1 MSGFIGIDL
10 GGTQLRVAVADA
22 RGTVKSV
29 IRVDTQARRGPD
41 YVINRIVE
49 TIDQALAKS
58 KQGRRGVAAIGIG
71 LPGPLNG
78 ATGMVYSPA
87 NLPGWH
93 NVPLS
98 KILTR
103 RTGIKTLLEHDASL
117 AAFGEWRRGA
127 GKGRRQMAYVTVST
141 GIGAGLILQGQLY
154 RGAGGIAGELG
165 HIVIQP
171 GGPLCTCGNRGC
183 LEALA
188 SGTAIARMAR
198 EAVAGRARTS
208 LRGLKGPN
216 RPDARDVNQAAK
228 QGDAVARRVLDQAGA
243 ALGIGLGTLVNLLN
257 PELIVLGGS
266 VMKAGSLIRAPMRAS
281 LLASSWAAAR
291 QGLRIVPPALGQ
303 DVGLIGAVEWARYNV

>member
-1 MSGFIGIDL
+1 VSGFIGIDV

-22 RGTVKSV
+22 RGTLKSV
-29 IRVDTQARRGPD
+29 IRQDTEARRGPD
-41 YVINRIVE
+41 HVIDRIVQ

-58 KQGRRGVAAIGIG
+58 NQGRHGVTATGIG

-103 RTGIKTLLEHDASL
+103 RTGIKTFLEHDASL

-127 GKGRRQMAYVTVST
+127 GKGRRHMAYVTVST
-141 GIGAGLILQGQLY
+141 GIGAGFILQGQLY

-171 GGPLCTCGNRGC
+171 GGPLCTCGNHGC

-208 LRGLKGPN
+208 LHQLKGPG

-266 VMKAGSLIRAPMRAS
+266 VMNAGSLIRTPMRAS
-281 LLASSWAAAR
+281 LLASSWEAAR
-291 QGLRIVPPALGQ
+291 WGLRMVPPALGR
-303 DVGLIGAVEWARYNV
+303 DVGLIGAVEWARYNA

>member
-22 RGTVKSV
+22 RGTLKSV
-29 IRVDTQARRGPD
+29 IRVDTEARRGPN
-41 YVINRIVE
+41 YVIDHIVE
-49 TIDQALAKS
+49 TIDRALAKS
-58 KQGRRGVAAIGIG
+58 KLGRRGVAAIGIG

-78 ATGMVYSPA
+78 ASGMVYSPA

-103 RTGIKTLLEHDASL
+103 RTGIRTFLEHDASL

-127 GKGRRQMAYVTVST
+127 GKGRRHMAYVTVST
-141 GIGAGLILQGQLY
+141 GIGAGFILQGQLY
-154 RGAGGIAGELG
+154 RGSGGIAGELG

-198 EAVAGRARTS
+198 EAVAGRARTT
-208 LRGLKGPN
+208 LRAVSGPN
-216 RPDARDVNQAAK
+216 RPDAR
-228 QGDAVARRVLDQAGA
+228 
-243 ALGIGLGTLVNLLN
+243 
-257 PELIVLGGS
+257 
-266 VMKAGSLIRAPMRAS
+266 SLIRTPMRAS
-281 LLASSWAAAR
+281 LLASSWEAAR
-291 QGLRIVPPALGQ
+291 WGLRIVPPALGQ